1 MLVKLVGKVRLF
13 VALQSHREKWKL
25 RFYVGM
31 RQNFVMFLLNQI
43 NFAWRIVS
51 VPVTIGLYAM
61 FSKIFPAELGLLFK
75 PCDSSGCRCCSL

>member
-43 NFAWRIVS
+43 NFRVAYI
-51 VPVTIGLYAM
+51 I
-61 FSKIFPAELGLLFK
+61 
-75 PCDSSGCRCCSL
+75 CSSNNWFVYM